1 MHEIVIRNLDM
12 HYAISDIRGRVNEL
26 IIRCEDM
33 MSEEWIVIVFAFK
46 YLCWWYVYHAISDLI
61 KSAESGNEWQ
71 LVIWF
76 KNGNKKISRIKKIF
90 EKTNKQY

>member
-33 MSEEWIVIVFAFK
+33 MSEE
-46 YLCWWYVYHAISDLI
+46 
-61 KSAESGNEWQ
+61 
-71 LVIWF
+71 
-76 KNGNKKISRIKKIF
+76 
-90 EKTNKQY
+90 